1 MDRDDLANALR
12 FEALEGIFGAKDS
25 EILAAAKPLHMGGE
39 ADVLQFKHH
48 IPGIVYVTSGLT
60 LADNEQKSSDWE
72 QYELMVCHR
81 DAREDW
87 GVEMISRLA
96 PYTFDYELQPGHTMD
111 LGESDEE
118 STLSALYF
126 DEYATFEAQGDNNT
140 YGVLLAVGVTEDEL
154 EYIRQLQDEGLPA
167 HMIFT
172 RKLEKAGIFPYTDL
186 KRDSI
191 VTYEDFQN
199 IGRPLP
205 EIAKA
210 FGSGFLTYMQHLQDY
225 LEDETARDEL
235 FMKFKELYDT
245 TFEGLGTYE
254 KEVVESL
261 YAILEGFIDNYQE
274 DDSFTEEQKDL
285 LLKNC
290 IYQIAYSIR
299 SGPVLN

>member
-1 MDRDDLANALR
+1 
-12 FEALEGIFGAKDS
+12 
-25 EILAAAKPLHMGGE
+25 
-39 ADVLQFKHH
+39 
-48 IPGIVYVTSGLT
+48 
-60 LADNEQKSSDWE
+60 
-72 QYELMVCHR
+72 
-81 DAREDW
+81 
-87 GVEMISRLA
+87 
-96 PYTFDYELQPGHTMD
+96 
-111 LGESDEE
+111 
-118 STLSALYF
+118 
-126 DEYATFEAQGDNNT
+126 
-140 YGVLLAVGVTEDEL
+140 
-154 EYIRQLQDEGLPA
+154 
-167 HMIFT
+167 MIFT

-261 YAILEGFIDNYQE
+261 YAILEGFIDNYRRM
-274 DDSFTEEQKDL
+274 TP
-285 LLKNC
+285 LLKSKKIC
-290 IYQIAYSIR
+290 TEKLYLSDCLFDSVRPGFELTLAGFQPAFTLWSALPGE
-299 SGPVLN
+299 S